1 MKTGLRWEKYR
12 SLHVGVDLWLDG
24 GNIAR
29 VLKRGPKEYHWF
41 QLGHGSASGEC
52 ETLREAKDKAEQAV
66 LDYATHVKVALEVHR
81 AKRR

>member
-12 SLHVGVDLWLDG
+12 SLRTGFDLWLDG

-29 VLKRGPKEYHWF
+29 VLKIAPGEYHWF
-41 QLGHGSASGEC
+41 PLGHGSASGEC
-52 ETLREAKDKAEQAV
+52 KTLREAKDKAEQAV
-66 LDYATHVKVALEVHR
+66 LDYATHVKVTLEAHR